1 MDVLIDRVA
10 GLDVHRDTVV
20 AAVRVPG
27 RGGGRRGDVR
37 TFSTTGAGLTRLA
50 AWLSSER
57 VSLVGMESTG
67 IYWKPVYYMLEDSF
81 ECWLLNAQHMHNV
94 PGRKTDVAD
103 SLWIAQLLEH
113 GLVRPSFVPPKPIRA
128 LRDLTRHRRTTVEDR
143 TRAVQRLEKVMQDCG
158 IKLTSVASELLGKS
172 GRAMIEAMLAGEDD
186 PDVLADLARRRLRA
200 KIPQLREALAGR
212 PLADHQK
219 LLVRQLLAQIDLCD
233 SAVAE
238 LDHRIEVMLAPF
250 SELVERVTTIP
261 GVGRRTAECLI
272 AESGSRSALP
282 RSGPLRT
289 VRAPRRRTRLKQ
301 AARALRVE
309 ARASCVCG
317 LGARGGRRHASSGF
331 GSFPACHSR
340 GDGRGTRRRLPV
352 GPRSATS
359 VPTPKETGVA
369 GRRQADDRDRAG
381 SGRPAG

>member
-1 MDVLIDRVA
+1 M
-10 GLDVHRDTVV
+10 TEY
-20 AAVRVPG
+20 
-27 RGGGRRGDVR
+27 
-37 TFSTTGAGLTRLA
+37 SRLV
-50 AWLSSER
+50 E
-57 VSLVGMESTG
+57 
-67 IYWKPVYYMLEDSF
+67 Y
-81 ECWLLNAQHMHNV
+81 
-94 PGRKTDVAD
+94 
-103 SLWIAQLLEH
+103 
-113 GLVRPSFVPPKPIRA
+113 GLVRPSCVPPQPIRE
-128 LRDLTRHRRTTVEDR
+128 LRDLTRYRKAQIEER
-143 TRAVQRLEKVMQDCG
+143 TREVQRLEKFLQDAG
-158 IKLTSVASELLGKS
+158 ITLSSVSSSILTKS
-172 GRAMIEAMLAGEDD
+172 GRDILEAMIAGSTD
-186 PDVLADLARRRLRA
+186 PEVLSELARGRLRS
-200 KIPQLREALAGR
+200 KIPTLRQALNGFFSGHHGLIIGEILAKVDYLDEAIDRLSTEIDRVIPPFEEKVA
-212 PLADHQK
+212 
-219 LLVRQLLAQIDLCD
+219 LLD
-233 SAVAE
+233 
-238 LDHRIEVMLAPF
+238 
-250 SELVERVTTIP
+250 TIP
-261 GVGRRTAECLI
+261 GVDRCTAQCLL

-317 LGARGGRRHASSGF
+317 LGARGGRRHVSSGF